1 MTHPVSSPDAA
12 IEVAYA
18 PAPAYDA
25 LHLFI
30 DGEWLPAG
38 ARATAPVINPASG
51 RELGRVPLATAADL
65 DRALDATARAFAVW
79 RRTVPAERA
88 RVLKGAAALI
98 RERAG
103 RIATLLTLEE
113 GKPLAESR
121 DEVLRAADYFEWFA
135 EEARRIDGRVVPSN
149 RPGVQQLVKRLPI
162 GPVAAFTPWNFPAIT
177 PARKLSAALAAGCS
191 VVLKPG
197 EESPATAL
205 ALARALD
212 DAGLPKGVL
221 QVVFGVPDE
230 VSRRLIASPAIRK
243 VAFTGSAPVGRLLSA
258 RAAEGVK
265 PVTLELGGHGP
276 VLVFDDADLA
286 HAASGGAANRFRGTG
301 QVCISATRF
310 LIQRRAYD
318 AFVEQFVA
326 ATRALVV
333 GDGLRPDTQVGPLAN
348 ARQLAKVEALV
359 ADAVARGARVL
370 AGGRRI
376 AGDGFFFEPTVLA
389 EVPADARVMHEE
401 PFGPIA
407 VLMRFDTLEAGLAE
421 ANRLP
426 YGLAAYAFTSSAR
439 TALAVG
445 DGLEAGM
452 VGINQYRIVATE
464 LPFGGI
470 KESGHG
476 SEGGVEGIAPYL
488 VNQFISQA

>member
-1 MTHPVSSPDAA
+1 MDIT
-12 IEVAYA
+12 
-18 PAPAYDA
+18 YDA

-30 DGEWLPAG
+30 NGEWIGAG
-38 ARATAPVINPASG
+38 ERETAPVINPATQI
-51 RELGRVPLATAADL
+51 EIGRVPLATAADL
-65 DRALDATARAFAVW
+65 DRALQVAAQAFDVW
-79 RRTVPAERA
+79 RHTVPAERA
-88 RVLKGAAALI
+88 RILKRGAELM
-98 RERAG
+98 RERAEH
-103 RIATLLTLEE
+103 IATAMTLEE

-149 RPGVQQLVKRLPI
+149 RPGVQQLVKKQAI

-191 VVLKPG
+191 VIIKPG

-230 VSRRLIASPAIRK
+230 VSKHLIASPVIRK
-243 VAFTGSAPVGRLLSA
+243 VTFTGSVPIGRLLSA

-265 PVTLELGGHGP
+265 PITLELGGHGP
-276 VLVFDDADLA
+276 VLVFNDADVEK
-286 HAASGGAANRFRGTG
+286 AAVEGAANRFRGTG
-301 QVCISATRF
+301 QICISSTRF
-310 LIQRRAYD
+310 LIQREVYDEFVGHFVRAANALKVGNGMD
-318 AFVEQFVA
+318 A
-326 ATRALVV
+326 
-333 GDGLRPDTQVGPLAN
+333 GTQVGPLAN
-348 ARQLAKVEALV
+348 PRQLAKMEELV
-359 ADAVARGARVL
+359 ADAVERGATVL
-370 AGGRRI
+370 AGGKRI
-376 AGDGFFFEPTVLA
+376 EGEGYFFEPTVLA
-389 EVPADARVMHEE
+389 DVPKDARVMHEE

-407 VLMRFDTLEAGLAE
+407 VLMRFDDLADGLAE

-426 YGLAAYAFTSSAR
+426 YGLSAYAFTSSAR
-439 TALAVG
+439 MAIDVA

-452 VGINQYRIVATE
+452 IGINQYRIVSTE
-464 LPFGGI
+464 LPFGGM

-476 SEGGVEGIAPYL
+476 SEGGAEGIEYYL
-488 VNQFISQA
+488 THKFVSQA